1 MQWND
6 HSRLVGQ
13 HAFLGASKYHWLNYD
28 TQRLVDAFM
37 SCQAKEKG
45 TRLHAFAAECIN
57 LKQKLPKSK
66 KTLNAYVNDAIGFR
80 MDPEQVLF
88 YSENCFGTAD
98 AIAFNDKDNFL
109 RIHDLK
115 TGAVPAHM
123 EQLFI
128 YDALF
133 CMEYHVKP
141 KDILIENR
149 IYQNDDVLIE
159 TPTADIQLRKTLKTT
174 TARVPTLIFWSITA
188 QSAIPAAILGVPV
201 IILISTL
208 VTFCLVWKHSRRRA
222 CPRMKF

>member
-88 YSENCFGTAD
+88 YSENCFGTTD

-109 RIHDLK
+109 RML
-115 TGAVPAHM
+115 
-123 EQLFI
+123 QL
-128 YDALF
+128 
-133 CMEYHVKP
+133 
-141 KDILIENR
+141 
-149 IYQNDDVLIE
+149 
-159 TPTADIQLRKTLKTT
+159 
-174 TARVPTLIFWSITA
+174 
-188 QSAIPAAILGVPV
+188 
-201 IILISTL
+201 
-208 VTFCLVWKHSRRRA
+208 SRL
-222 CPRMKF
+222 CC

>member
-6 HSRLVGQ
+6 HSRLAGQ

-28 TQRLVDAFM
+28 AQRLADAYLNF
-37 SCQAKEKG
+37 QAKERG

-57 LKQKLPKSK
+57 LNQKLPKGR

-80 MDPEQVLF
+80 MTPEQVLY

-98 AIAFNDKDNFL
+98 TISFDNKTL

-133 CMEYHVKP
+133 CMPDEKTYRGRCWVSKF
-141 KDILIENR
+141 DT
-149 IYQNDDVLIE
+149 DDSGRMTVTISYDL
-159 TPTADIQLRKTLKTT
+159 
-174 TARVPTLIFWSITA
+174 VPPEDYP
-188 QSAIPAAILGVPV
+188 Q
-201 IILISTL
+201 
-208 VTFCLVWKHSRRRA
+208 
-222 CPRMKF
+222 

>member
-80 MDPEQVLF
+80 MTPSRFCFTAKTVLVLQMPLHLTTKIIF
-88 YSENCFGTAD
+88 FVFM
-98 AIAFNDKDNFL
+98 I
-109 RIHDLK
+109 LK
-115 TGAVPAHM
+115 Q
-123 EQLFI
+123 ELFQHI
-128 YDALF
+128 
-133 CMEYHVKP
+133 
-141 KDILIENR
+141 
-149 IYQNDDVLIE
+149 
-159 TPTADIQLRKTLKTT
+159 
-174 TARVPTLIFWSITA
+174 
-188 QSAIPAAILGVPV
+188 
-201 IILISTL
+201 
-208 VTFCLVWKHSRRRA
+208 
-222 CPRMKF
+222 

>member
-88 YSENCFGTAD
+88 YSENCFGTTD

-109 RIHDLK
+109 RIRNVRFLPSNEKHCHHTHKPLQKLNFRQQKKEGLLNATEEEHTGRSGCGFGPACNKSGSTGTVHDK
-115 TGAVPAHM
+115 PDHATGGKKAARRDGF
-123 EQLFI
+123 QCRNN
-128 YDALF
+128 ALP
-133 CMEYHVKP
+133 EAGYYESGP
-141 KDILIENR
+141 
-149 IYQNDDVLIE
+149 
-159 TPTADIQLRKTLKTT
+159 
-174 TARVPTLIFWSITA
+174 
-188 QSAIPAAILGVPV
+188 
-201 IILISTL
+201 
-208 VTFCLVWKHSRRRA
+208 
-222 CPRMKF
+222 

>member
-88 YSENCFGTAD
+88 YSENCFGTTD

-159 TPTADIQLRKTLKTT
+159 TPTSDIIDPIIEKIKEFDKIIADLR
-174 TARVPTLIFWSITA
+174 
-188 QSAIPAAILGVPV
+188 
-201 IILISTL
+201 
-208 VTFCLVWKHSRRRA
+208 
-222 CPRMKF
+222 

>member
-1 MQWND
+1 MNWND
-6 HSRLVGQ
+6 HSRLTGQ

-28 TQRLVDAFM
+28 TQRLVDTYM
-37 SCQAKEKG
+37 NYRAKERG
-45 TRLHAFAAECIN
+45 TRLHAFAAECID

-80 MDPEQVLF
+80 MTPEQVLY

-98 AIAFNDKDNFL
+98 TISFNDSFL

-133 CMEYHVKP
+133 CMEYRIKP
-141 KDILIENR
+141 EDIRIENR
-149 IYQNDDVLIE
+149 IYQNDDILIASPE
-159 TPTADIQLRKTLKTT
+159 PTDIKAIIEKIKEFDTIIAELK
-174 TARVPTLIFWSITA
+174 
-188 QSAIPAAILGVPV
+188 LGV
-201 IILISTL
+201 
-208 VTFCLVWKHSRRRA
+208 A
-222 CPRMKF
+222 A